1 MAINQFAD
9 MSEEEFT
16 QKVLGLNTELEK
28 QSTQAAPEMFR
39 YSNANVP
46 AKMDWVKEG
55 AVTDVKNQLIAVG
68 AIEGINYIK
77 TKELTSLSVQQ
88 LVDCDHAYNMGCGGG
103 LMSYAFDYVHKN
115 GGIDTDEDYSYWSV
129 DLACQTAKQGNR
141 HMVSIDGYEE
151 VPKNDTQ
158 ALLKAVS
165 NQPVSVGIC
174 ANSNLQFYSSGV
186 VDEPSCC
193 SQMNHGVL
201 VVGFENDGPQRHWKI
216 KNSWGTGWG
225 EEGYFRAAMDAQAP
239 SGTCGLL
246 QMPAYPVKK
255 TAKNPEHSE
264 LCGYFGMTMCEPHA
278 SCLCEYSFFDLVCL
292 SWGCQAH

>member
-1 MAINQFAD
+1 
-9 MSEEEFT
+9 
-16 QKVLGLNTELEK
+16 
-28 QSTQAAPEMFR
+28 
-39 YSNANVP
+39 
-46 AKMDWVKEG
+46 
-55 AVTDVKNQLIAVG
+55 
-68 AIEGINYIK
+68 
-77 TKELTSLSVQQ
+77 
-88 LVDCDHAYNMGCGGG
+88 
-103 LMSYAFDYVHKN
+103 MSYAFDYVHKN

-216 KNSWGTGWG
+216 KNSWGTGASGGRGGGFGQWRLLWRPMMRC
-225 EEGYFRAAMDAQAP
+225 EAAYSFLLMRLCRL
-239 SGTCGLL
+239 GRGGLL
-246 QMPAYPVKK
+246 SCGHGCSGPLGDVRPAANASVPCQ
-255 TAKNPEHSE
+255 ED
-264 LCGYFGMTMCEPHA
+264 CQEPGA
-278 SCLCEYSFFDLVCL
+278 L
-292 SWGCQAH
+292 